1 MNNYNSYQLT
11 WQGFTSN
18 LNANDA
24 LNLVFDFTRPQHVKG
39 ELRKP
44 YIVGANFSISNLFE
58 IKSYGIVSK
67 RQLDYYNSTQK
78 PSAYNPNYNTA
89 EEFGNWW
96 KRGIEINWANAK
108 EKTYPQNPLQML
120 IDWSLPNV
128 EYYTPA
134 TSFWSKGIINQTTAF
149 EGIANR
155 GNNVLNSNAS
165 IEFSIIGDGHAFQD
179 NSTYVITKDGKPLEL
194 EGQSVEGR
202 LDVGNNATINIK
214 QQSTF
219 EAKVEHSIGVKG
231 DILSQPI
238 ISKAEA
244 YHPSVLTIKSNA
256 QIDLNLQC
264 LGYVQHYENV
274 KVASNAQ
281 LELNLQCI
289 GYATFHK
296 AYYVQSNTQIDIS
309 IECNGIVRVD
319 EIKFYGVFSNAQLN
333 LNIQSLSNIQ
343 RGNKVEY
350 SKGKLFEIPGQF
362 LHAEHDNTKDPFARG
377 NFAWLDNIV
386 GYNVYNTENY
396 SRADVYYIVSSN
408 AEINVSP
415 ITLIQHTD
423 GVNAIVCV
431 YQLAYNPK
439 TFNDWNAWYRGRI
452 KYGVPTAPRI
462 EQIFEMSSRQKDIKE
477 HKRIK
482 TILEDPVYPVYLPT
496 TKFNQ
501 RYNELNSS
509 ELQIN
514 FTHREEFKHV
524 ERIEVW
530 LEDKVTG
537 KQVRLD
543 KFNKYYNNEGI
554 YSLKEHVYEKPY
566 VEHPWQTTKFS
577 IPIVLP
583 AGYNCQIVTQYRP
596 RDRWDNHNVLRPGYT
611 RKEVERRVLRFNP
624 KFQTLPSYEYL
635 NIGDHISFQ
644 PSTFGHNKSLEYDTT
659 KQHKIVEVY
668 KDYFKASFLQKFQ
681 TFKSKFTR
689 NTKIVEVYEDKVLKI
704 SYFNQIKLLKTK
716 YTKQK
721 TGQVGG

>member
-89 EEFGNWW
+89 EEFDNWW

-108 EKTYPQNPLQML
+108 EKTYTQNSLQML

-179 NSTYVITKDGKPLEL
+179 NSTYVITKNGKPLEL

-244 YHPSVLTIKSNA
+244 YHPSSLTIKSNA
-256 QIDLNLQC
+256 QIDLDLQC

-274 KVASNAQ
+274 KVA
-281 LELNLQCI
+281 
-289 GYATFHK
+289 
-296 AYYVQSNTQIDIS
+296 
-309 IECNGIVRVD
+309 
-319 EIKFYGVFSNAQLN
+319 SNAQLN

-386 GYNVYNTENY
+386 GYDVYNTENY

-415 ITLIQHTD
+415 ITSIQHTD

-537 KQVRLD
+537 KQVKLD

-566 VEHPWQTTKFS
+566 VEHPWQSTKFS

-689 NTKIVEVYEDKVLKI
+689 NTKIVEVYEDKVSKI
-704 SYFNQIKLLKTK
+704 SYFNQIKSLKTK